1 MLFTT
6 VPLDLLTA
14 AGATTGITCVSGTGN
29 ICMTMPISLEFI
41 SYVIFLEGVVV
52 AIVVAAAEVVGKIV
66 VVALVDGV
74 VTTAVV
80 LGEAVGGVGV
90 VLVVLV
96 DVVVV
101 GGSNEAITSAS
112 T

>member
-1 MLFTT
+1 VLFTT
-6 VPLDLLTA
+6 VSLDLLTA
-14 AGATTGITCVSGTGN
+14 ARATTGITCVSGTGN
-29 ICMTMPISLEFI
+29 ICMTLPISLEFI

-52 AIVVAAAEVVGKIV
+52 AIVVAAEVVGKIV

-74 VTTAVV
+74 VV